1 MKPWVGLQVL
11 PKAFLFGPYAMILY
25 DAIGSG
31 RQGMFIM
38 NPIDYSKSLQRE
50 REIFRDTIQK
60 DRQSN
65 EKRIAD
71 AEARHQVQKEKQSQ
85 AFIQDKTE
93 LEKNYQSNLE
103 NMDQKT
109 QDAIQDKN
117 MRYQKQLAQEREAF
131 QEESST
137 KSKDFDQRL
146 NEIKSS
152 YRRSFDSERDNHEHI
167 QDTDKKRYNRNV
179 EEITKNTDQKLR
191 EYQDKVVGTGATLKD
206 QYNRERRQ
214 LSNSHEDHVRNI
226 YKDQSNKQIALKER
240 VASDIAKNREVSES
254 DMKHLREYSDQRI
267 QAAQVR
273 SNNRIKA
280 LATDYSQ
287 RNENLTETQRKNA
300 IQTNKEHQSA
310 MAEARRGFQAEL
322 RSRDLKDRRNDNGSG
337 DFSETM
343 KNQMGLNERVV
354 AENKLKKLND
364 QIREIKADVNERIGD
379 NQEAF
384 NEDLRL
390 ESSVATARL
399 ERKVNELNADKIST
413 VAKER
418 QQKVKEIDNREN
430 QNRISAV
437 TYERQLMLER
447 NSANE
452 RIKKL
457 KESFNESFRALE
469 EKSQKN
475 VQAISKISSTDKAD
489 FMKQMQEGRNN
500 EIFEMK
506 REFSRLMDQT
516 VTDYEKRLNKYQ
528 KDFESMK
535 NGMDLKIQNV
545 MDQSSKEVESQRKLF
560 DDRRK
565 ADLRAHQLLQD
576 QKDNSFKQTI
586 DGMNVNFEKKL
597 NLMVS
602 NYEAK
607 LKLITNE
614 YENKLKVLVV
624 SRSKDLN
631 EKDMAHQAELE
642 RTKMAYEEEKN
653 RVINQYESQLVAI
666 KTANKEQ
673 IESMKEYKRLS

>member
-1 MKPWVGLQVL
+1 
-11 PKAFLFGPYAMILY
+11 MILY

-31 RQGMFIM
+31 RQGMFSM
-38 NPIDYSKSLQRE
+38 NPIDYSKSLQRD
-50 REIFRDTIQK
+50 REVFRDTIQK

-85 AFIQDKTE
+85 AFIEDKTE

-109 QDAIQDKN
+109 QEAIHEKN
-117 MRYQKQLAQEREAF
+117 VRYQKQLAQEREAF
-131 QEESST
+131 QQESST

-167 QDTDKKRYNRNV
+167 QDTHKKRYNRNV

-214 LSNSHEDHVRNI
+214 LSNSHEDQIRGI
-226 YKDQSNKQIALKER
+226 YKDQSNKQVALKER
-240 VASDIAKNREVSES
+240 VANDISKNREVAEA
-254 DMKHLREYSDQRI
+254 DMKHLRDYSDQRI
-267 QAAQVR
+267 QDAQKR
-273 SNNRIKA
+273 SDERIKA

-287 RNENLTETQRKNA
+287 RNENLTASQRKNA

-310 MAEARRGFQAEL
+310 MAETRRGFQAEL
-322 RSRDLKDRRNDNGSG
+322 RSRDLKERRNDNGSG
-337 DFSETM
+337 EFSETM

-354 AENKLKKLND
+354 ADNKLKKLND

-384 NEDLRL
+384 NEELRV
-390 ESSVATARL
+390 ESSEATARM

-418 QQKVKEIDNREN
+418 QQNLKEIDNREN
-430 QNRISAV
+430 QNRISTAS
-437 TYERQLMLER
+437 YERQLMLER

-457 KESFNESFRALE
+457 KENFNESFRALE

-475 VQAISKISSTDKAD
+475 IEAISKTSSTDKAD
-489 FMKQMQEGRNN
+489 FMKQMRESRNN
-500 EIFEMK
+500 EIFEIK

-516 VTDYEKRLNKYQ
+516 VTDYEKRLNNYQ
-528 KDFESMK
+528 KDFEFMK
-535 NGMDLKIQNV
+535 NGQDLKIQAV
-545 MDQSSKEVESQRKLF
+545 MDQSNNEVESQRKLF

-576 QKDNSFKQTI
+576 QKDNVHKQSL
-586 DGMNVNFEKKL
+586 DSLNLNYEKKL
-597 NLMVS
+597 NQMVT
-602 NYEAK
+602 NHEAK

-614 YENKLKVLVV
+614 YENKLKVMSA
-624 SRSKDLN
+624 SRAKDLN
-631 EKDMAHQAELE
+631 EKDMAHQTELQ
-642 RTKMAYEEEKN
+642 RTKMAYEEDKG
-653 RVINQYESQLVAI
+653 RVIDQYESRLAAMKI
-666 KTANKEQ
+666 ANKEQ
-673 IESMKEYKRLS
+673 IESIKDFKRLS